1 MEIVLK
7 MQYWLH
13 LNTHTRSDIC
23 FQFARELKMR
33 QMLLVIFYLSAYNIN
48 NMYTVIT
55 YVGKYF
61 YIEALTGL
69 SSLLWFAEP
78 EN

>member
-1 MEIVLK
+1 
-7 MQYWLH
+7 
-13 LNTHTRSDIC
+13 
-23 FQFARELKMR
+23 
-33 QMLLVIFYLSAYNIN
+33 
-48 NMYTVIT
+48 MYTVIT